1 MSDRRRVRL
10 STRVVLAS
18 TLSGAVAALLA
29 AATAVAVVD
38 RVLTAH
44 GNQRLTGAADV
55 LAGELDEGFIEGD
68 WEPVG
73 EIVADEND
81 ELGSSGVGL
90 AVYSGAHRIAGHP
103 WVPSVAPGT
112 CALQGPLGR
121 RVRACARSYQEWTL
135 VAAAAADA
143 PGLPAL
149 YLGAGVLALL
159 VGAAIGAGTSAG
171 LARWALRPI
180 DELTRRLRALD
191 PGAESARGLGRA
203 STCEEVELIREA
215 LMRLLGRVDALL
227 GQARRFSA
235 DAAHELRTPLA
246 AIRAELELVAEE
258 AESAATRDALLRAVE
273 RVDRLHELVERLLV
287 LASPLDPAGLEGEAV
302 SLAELLEELVADLP
316 AAERDRVALE
326 LDGEGLVRGEP
337 ALLRAM
343 VANALG
349 NALKF
354 SAPGPVELRLNDAGE
369 AGPGGARSVRV
380 TIVDHGPGVPEDQRE
395 RVFEPFYRV
404 RSDATPGHGLGLAL
418 IGHIARAHG
427 GTAGFADEP
436 GGARL
441 RVTLPAWAARQLNGT

>member
-1 MSDRRRVRL
+1 MSDRRRIRL

-18 TLSGAVAALLA
+18 ALSGAVAALLA
-29 AATAVAVVD
+29 SGTAVAVVD

-55 LAGELDEGFIEGD
+55 LAGELDEGFLEGE

-73 EIVADEND
+73 EIVADENE
-81 ELGSSGVGL
+81 ELASSGIGL
-90 AVYSGAHRIAGHP
+90 AVYSGTHRIAGRP
-103 WVPSVAPGT
+103 WVPPGVAGT
-112 CALQGPLGR
+112 CALRGPLGR
-121 RVRACARSYQEWTL
+121 RVRACARSYQGWTL

-180 DELTRRLRALD
+180 EALTRRLRALD
-191 PGAESARGLGRA
+191 PGAGSAPSLGGA
-203 STCEEVELIREA
+203 STCEEAELIREA
-215 LMRLLGRVDALL
+215 LTRLLGRVDALL

-287 LASPLDPAGLEGEAV
+287 LASPLDHTVLEGEAV

-326 LDGEGLVRGEP
+326 LRGEGLVRGDP

-343 VANALG
+343 LANALG

-354 SAPGPVELRLNDAGE
+354 SAPGPVELRLDDAGG
-369 AGPGGARSVRV
+369 AGPGGALSVCV
-380 TIVDHGPGVPEDQRE
+380 TVVDHGPGIPEDQRE
-395 RVFEPFYRV
+395 RVFEPFHRM

-427 GTAGFADEP
+427 GTAGFVDEL
-436 GGARL
+436 GGAHLRL
-441 RVTLPAWAARQLNGT
+441 TLPAWAARQLNGT